1 VDFLLLQSRAGEVEF
16 YPPERPASATCRF
29 LSPSGTELA
38 TPAVVVDTVSRTI
51 TDVTSDFEVTVSGST
66 GTPKAGRSYWWVS
79 SDTGAQE
86 ALLLLSEVV
95 SATWLFQTSAPTSVP
110 KLGDL
115 IRGARLT
122 TTVPL
127 SATGTRDR
135 NYQIEWTVTGA
146 DGVVRV
152 YTSMGHVVRTLYR
165 PACDAAQARDY
176 LARTWPDMT
185 ESRSF
190 GDYLSLARRASE
202 RVWKRIRTAGRFQD
216 LIGDPND
223 FRSAG
228 DEALGYELARDGM
241 IPAAVIDRDA
251 YMERQLVA
259 IQREID
265 DAIGSRPY
273 DDGDTGDL
281 TQTAATSRPITAI
294 AARRV

>member
-29 LSPSGTELA
+29 LSPSGSELA
-38 TPAVVVDTVSRTI
+38 TPAVVVDTVQRTI
-51 TDVTSDFEVTVSGST
+51 TDVASDYEVTVSGAT

-86 ALLLLSEVV
+86 GLLLLSEVV
-95 SATWLFQTSAPTSVP
+95 STTWLFQMSAPTSTP
-110 KLGDL
+110 KTGDL

-122 TTVPL
+122 TTIPL
-127 SATGTRDR
+127 TATGTRDR
-135 NYQIEWTVTGA
+135 NYRVEWTVTGA

-152 YTSMGHVVRTLYR
+152 YTSMGHVVKTLYR
-165 PACDAAQARDY
+165 PAADAAQARDY
-176 LARTWPDMT
+176 LSRTWPDMT
-185 ESRSF
+185 QSKSF

-202 RVWKRIRTAGRFQD
+202 RVWRRIRTAGRFQD
-216 LIGDPND
+216 LMGDPND

-228 DEALGYELARDGM
+228 DVAIAYELARDGM
-241 IPAAVIDRDA
+241 IPPTVIDRTD
-251 YMERQLVA
+251 YMARLEHEL
-259 IQREID
+259 QREID

-273 DDGDTGDL
+273 DDSDTGDI

-294 AARRV
+294 MARRV

>member
-1 VDFLLLQSRAGEVEF
+1 MDFLLLQSRAGEVEF

-29 LSPSGTELA
+29 LSPSGTELS
-38 TPAVVVDTVSRTI
+38 TPAVAVDTVSRTI
-51 TDVTSDFEVTVSGST
+51 ASVTSDFEVTVSGST

-95 SATWLFQTSAPTSVP
+95 SSNWLFQMSAPTATPNV
-110 KLGDL
+110 GGL

-122 TTVPL
+122 TTIPL
-127 SATGTRDR
+127 ASTATRDR
-135 NYQIEWTVTGA
+135 NYRVEWTVTGA

-152 YTSMGHVVRTLYR
+152 YTSLGHVVKTLYR
-165 PACDAAQARDY
+165 PAADAAQARDY

-185 ESRSF
+185 ESKSF

-228 DEALGYELARDGM
+228 DAALGYELACDGM
-241 IPAAVIDRDA
+241 IPAGVIDRDA
-251 YMERQLVA
+251 YMERQLVV
-259 IQREID
+259 IQREIG

-273 DDGDTGDL
+273 DDGDTGDI
-281 TQTAATSRPITAI
+281 TETSATSRPITAI